1 MSRTTMAERND
12 KDELPRVSIDTF
24 QDWMRIKSNIKI
36 ASEATLDAKLAQ
48 LGILH
53 QRDIFLAHL
62 NQFNER
68 AFELAKPN
76 LRINGRNYT
85 DYNEGEHEADQFDES
100 LDRRVWSLSDQRL
113 KWDLEIATKR
123 RGIPSDVES
132 LMRDIL
138 AQQREHDES
147 HFPDRNIDMEETE
160 EDPEDATEVT
170 QELSEL
176 ATELQESLA
185 EQLERVERARQVDNE
200 IRNLR
205 T

>member
-1 MSRTTMAERND
+1 MSFTM
-12 KDELPRVSIDTF
+12 VGVITS
-24 QDWMRIKSNIKI
+24 
-36 ASEATLDAKLAQ
+36 
-48 LGILH
+48 
-53 QRDIFLAHL
+53 L
-62 NQFNER
+62 NH
-68 AFELAKPN
+68 N
-76 LRINGRNYT
+76 L
-85 DYNEGEHEADQFDES
+85 EADQFDES

-160 EDPEDATEVT
+160 EDPEGSLINVNSYITTHICLKDATEVT

-176 ATELQESLA
+176 ATELQEVGLICPKFVGIS
-185 EQLERVERARQVDNE
+185 
-200 IRNLR
+200 
-205 T
+205 